1 MAACSKTTTPTLTS
15 IAVTP
20 DPPATLTVD
29 YTQQFDAMGTYS
41 DGSTT
46 DISSQAVWASS
57 DPNVA
62 TMENSMATGL
72 AAGTTNITVTLDGIT
87 SPIIALTVTT
97 LSSIAVTPNP
107 PNSLAVGSTEQF
119 TVIGNNWDG
128 STTNITTEATWASND
143 NTVAIID
150 SNGLVTGVA
159 AGTANI
165 TASVDGI
172 ISPTVPLTVVV
183 AASTTLTTTTSAP

>member
-1 MAACSKTTTPTLTS
+1 MAACSKTTIPTLTS

-20 DPPATLTVD
+20 DHPATLTVD
-29 YTQQFDAMGTYS
+29 YTQRFNAMGTYS

-62 TMENSMATGL
+62 TIENGTATGL

-119 TVIGNNWDG
+119 TATGTYWDG
-128 STTNITTEATWASND
+128 STQNITNQVTWASD
-143 NTVAIID
+143 TSATVTID
-150 SNGLVTGVA
+150 SNGLATGQA
-159 AGTANI
+159 AGFANI
-165 TASVDGI
+165 TATLSGVT
-172 ISPTVPLTVVV
+172 SPAVLLVVV
-183 AASTTLTTTTSAP
+183 VPATTTTTTTP